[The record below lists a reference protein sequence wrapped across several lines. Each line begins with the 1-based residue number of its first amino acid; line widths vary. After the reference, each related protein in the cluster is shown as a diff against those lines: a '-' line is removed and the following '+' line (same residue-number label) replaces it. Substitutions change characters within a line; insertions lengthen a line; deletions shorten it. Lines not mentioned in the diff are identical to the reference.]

1 MDHQDHMNSGQ
12 VGDSPGNNIAS
23 GVANMTINDGHQ
35 RDMKNGTA
43 AHMGAGDSL
52 VKEETQEPTPEVR
65 AQNLV
70 LDDSEPKSLFDKD
83 VPLERG
89 RLSVAN
95 SAVLSVAVPIILPST
110 SSEELTPGSPPE
122 SGRSS
127 AASVNG
133 EGEQEIGERESSV
146 SPRESPM
153 SPHPLT
159 TTLADGLD
167 SGIIGFDSQL
177 KRSPS
182 DKMSDHHSPSGS
194 EEEEKEE
201 NEMEKSEKRFSDS
214 VEEAPRRAINMKE
227 DKEEDKEEVSD
238 KEEEEIGV
246 SLVQSSVTPDLRTK
260 KDDNIDDEHETTSH
274 LPMTPEEAK
283 KRGLSFDYTE
293 PQDPSH
299 QSGPVG
305 WECSSDKTPPES
317 KSPDSCRADPGSPL
331 SPSAAADPIQEESSL
346 TDFQTDAREE
356 EEEVELPEPEQVE
369 DETTVP
375 PFSQEDAVPK
385 MEPKAEEHIEPKEA
399 KEIKQEK
406 YLETSDIDR
415 IDKVQPVATP
425 EPVAKPEPD
434 VTTAKD
440 AVKPSAQ
447 VMPTKAPSKAA
458 PVKEAPAKKTKK
470 LVATVV
476 ATPSPES
483 APKLQKT
490 PSKDAAPARKA
501 SVPSKAKA
509 GVGAT
514 PEKKIP
520 TTTLHA
526 KARPTSDPQRGS
538 SVSGIPSKKP
548 SGSST
553 PPCRFSSPG
562 SANSVKT
569 PKFRATAGDAK
580 TKTGGAKPQ
589 GVGTKITAASRMEQR
604 KTGPGSIERADSP
617 KTPDRSGCS
626 SPASRSSTP
635 GQQMKKIA
643 VVRTPPKS
651 PGSLRSRAPIAP
663 VAPMPDLKNVRS
675 KIGSTENLKH
685 QPGGGKVAIVHK
697 KIDLSNVQSRCG
709 SKDNIKHV
717 PGGGNVQIVHKK
729 IDLSNVQAK
738 CGSKDNIHHKPGGGN
753 VEIKSEKLDFK
764 AQSKVGSL
772 ENIGHVPRGGQKRRE
787 KGKEAEP
794 QAANASSNGDG
805 VHCNDVDMTF
815 DLSSTEGNSLVK
827 SIESHK
833 LNFREQAKARTDH
846 GAEIVYKSP
855 NISTDGSP
863 RRLSNVSSSGSIN
876 MTDSPQLSTLADEV
890 SASLAKQGL

>member
-12 VGDSPGNNIAS
+12 VGDSQHSPGNNIAS

-43 AHMGAGDSL
+43 AHMGPGDGPVKGGTAGAG
-52 VKEETQEPTPEVR
+52 E
-65 AQNLV
+65 
-70 LDDSEPKSLFDKD
+70 
-83 VPLERG
+83 
-89 RLSVAN
+89 
-95 SAVLSVAVPIILPST
+95 
-110 SSEELTPGSPPE
+110 EELTPGSPPE

-127 AASVNG
+127 AASVDRD
-133 EGEQEIGERESSV
+133 GEQENGERESSV

-153 SPHPLT
+153 SPHPLP
-159 TTLADGLD
+159 TTLADGLG
-167 SGIIGFDSQL
+167 SGITGFDSQVI
-177 KRSPS
+177 RSPS
-182 DKMSDHHSPSGS
+182 DKISDHHSSSGS
-194 EEEEKEE
+194 EEVKEE
-201 NEMEKSEKRFSDS
+201 NEKEKSERFSGS
-214 VEEAPRRAINMKE
+214 FGVEEAPISAINMKE

-238 KEEEEIGV
+238 KEEEETGV
-246 SLVQSSVTPDLRTK
+246 SLVHSSVTPDLTTQ
-260 KDDNIDDEHETTSH
+260 KDYNEHEIPTH

-293 PQDPSH
+293 PQDPNH

-317 KSPDSCRADPGSPL
+317 KSPDSCRVDPGSPL
-331 SPSAAADPIQEESSL
+331 SPSAAADPTQEESSL

-356 EEEVELPEPEQVE
+356 EEEVELPEPEHEE
-369 DETTVP
+369 DETTIP
-375 PFSQEDAVPK
+375 PVSQEDAAPK
-385 MEPKAEEHIEPKEA
+385 MEPKAEEHREPKEV

-406 YLETSDIDR
+406 YLETSNNDR
-415 IDKVQPVATP
+415 IDMVQSVASP
-425 EPVAKPEPD
+425 ESIAKPKPD
-434 VTTAKD
+434 AAKTKD

-447 VMPTKAPSKAA
+447 VMPTKAPSQVD

-470 LVATVV
+470 PVTTA
-476 ATPSPES
+476 AAAPSPKT

-514 PEKKIP
+514 PEKK
-520 TTTLHA
+520 
-526 KARPTSDPQRGS
+526 
-538 SVSGIPSKKP
+538 
-548 SGSST
+548 
-553 PPCRFSSPG
+553 
-562 SANSVKT
+562 
-569 PKFRATAGDAK
+569 AGDAK
-580 TKTGGAKPQ
+580 TKTVGAKPQ
-589 GVGTKITAASRMEQR
+589 GVGIKMPAASRMEQR
-604 KTGPGSIERADSP
+604 RTGPGSIERADSP

-635 GQQMKKIA
+635 GQQVKKVA

-663 VAPMPDLKNVRS
+663 VAPMPDLKNIKS
-675 KIGSTENLKH
+675 KIGSTENIKH
-685 QPGGGKVAIVHK
+685 QPGGGK
-697 KIDLSNVQSRCG
+697 
-709 SKDNIKHV
+709 
-717 PGGGNVQIVHKK
+717 VQIVHKK

-738 CGSKDNIHHKPGGGN
+738 CGSKDNIRHKPGGGN

-772 ENIGHVPRGGQKRRE
+772 ENIGHVPRGGQRR
-787 KGKEAEP
+787 
-794 QAANASSNGDG
+794 
-805 VHCNDVDMTF
+805 
-815 DLSSTEGNSLVK
+815 
-827 SIESHK
+827 IESHK

-846 GAEIVYKSP
+846 GAEIVYQSP

-876 MTDSPQLSTLADEV
+876 MTDSPQLSTLADQV

>member
-12 VGDSPGNNIAS
+12 VGDSPGNNLAS

-35 RDMKNGTA
+35 QDMKNGTA

-52 VKEETQEPTPEVR
+52 VKVHRSLIEETQEPTPEVR

-83 VPLERG
+83 VPLG
-89 RLSVAN
+89 RTAE
-95 SAVLSVAVPIILPST
+95 AGE
-110 SSEELTPGSPPE
+110 EELTPGSPPE

-127 AASVNG
+127 AASMDG
-133 EGEQEIGERESSV
+133 EGNQENGERESSV

-167 SGIIGFDSQL
+167 SGITGFDSQL

-201 NEMEKSEKRFSDS
+201 NEMEKSERRFSDS

-246 SLVQSSVTPDLRTK
+246 SLVQSSVTPDLRTQ
-260 KDDNIDDEHETTSH
+260 KDDNIDDEHETPSH

-317 KSPDSCRADPGSPL
+317 KSPDSCRADPGSPI

-356 EEEVELPEPEQVE
+356 EEEEEVELPEPEQVE
-369 DETTVP
+369 DEPTVP
-375 PFSQEDAVPK
+375 PFTQEDAAPK

-406 YLETSDIDR
+406 YLETSDNDR

-434 VTTAKD
+434 VATAKD

-526 KARPTSDPQRGS
+526 KARPTSAPQRGS

-635 GQQMKKIA
+635 GQQVKKIA

-663 VAPMPDLKNVRS
+663 VAPMPDLKNVKS

-685 QPGGGKVAIVHK
+685 QPGGGK
-697 KIDLSNVQSRCG
+697 
-709 SKDNIKHV
+709 
-717 PGGGNVQIVHKK
+717 VQIVHKK

-772 ENIGHVPRGGQKRRE
+772 ENIGHVPRGGQKR
-787 KGKEAEP
+787 
-794 QAANASSNGDG
+794 
-805 VHCNDVDMTF
+805 
-815 DLSSTEGNSLVK
+815 
-827 SIESHK
+827 IESHK